1 MPLFN
6 IVGVTAIGTSFFVGF
21 SFLDTEDIESFQWVL
36 ERVREL
42 YNEMGMQ
49 WPTTIVS
56 DCDAAFLAARQVI
69 FPHTNHLLCVWHVF
83 KNVLSHCKAEFKK
96 DLAVRD
102 PSLPADNVRAR
113 VTTTWEELLPDLQRV
128 IYAKTVDDYETAW
141 DTFRTKWSPK
151 YPRIPTYIDDTWLSP
166 YREMIVRAWTSRVLH
181 FDNTATSRAER
192 AHLVIKVAVRNSAGD
207 LDQVV
212 MHISAILRRQQEQYR
227 AELSRQAA
235 SRPKKL
241 LNPVFR
247 LVLERVGHQALHK
260 ANENVQRLHKLQQKH
275 KKIHSDNDVPFKL
288 DPCTHTCFESMGIPC
303 IHKIKARLDSG
314 PSLHLEDFHEHWRF
328 DRSLDQTPL
337 DPRLFVKGP
346 LEAMTKGRN
355 RKIKRR
361 CPVDDSTLREPSKFE
376 MVEADVAST
385 GNTGSRSVKR
395 QRQDRPTVI
404 PGGYLHYKTG
414 GTVIKF

>member
-42 YNEMGMQ
+42 YYEMGMQ

-247 LVLERVGHQALHK
+247 LVLERVGHQAK
-260 ANENVQRLHKLQQKH
+260 PSIKPMRTYSA
-275 KKIHSDNDVPFKL
+275 
-288 DPCTHTCFESMGIPC
+288 C
-303 IHKIKARLDSG
+303 I
-314 PSLHLEDFHEHWRF
+314 
-328 DRSLDQTPL
+328 
-337 DPRLFVKGP
+337 
-346 LEAMTKGRN
+346 N
-355 RKIKRR
+355 
-361 CPVDDSTLREPSKFE
+361 C
-376 MVEADVAST
+376 
-385 GNTGSRSVKR
+385 SRS
-395 QRQDRPTVI
+395 
-404 PGGYLHYKTG
+404 
-414 GTVIKF
+414 IKKYIATTTFPLSWIHALTHVLNLWESHAFTKLRRDWTAALLCT